1 MGMDIEFENENESG
15 SAKMQVNFSRQPSI
29 GGICQES

>member
-1 MGMDIEFENENESG
+1 MGIDIEFENENESG